1 MLGNRKGPELM
12 SPSPE
17 FIKVAYDERG
27 RPIEVTPVND
37 IDSVQKKEQSTPQV
51 TVQKPVIVKS
61 PEQEAMVR
69 WIATLNDHVKV
80 LRDEL
85 RLVVVFNQRKFN
97 ELQTV
102 VSNLLEKASL
112 KPSAEILEKFAF
124 INNEIGG
131 LRNQNRL
138 MLENFQSVQVG
149 IKELAKRIETRVIS
163 EKALFDQLNSMD
175 LRFSTFAKEIANTKF
190 HEIETSRVLKTLL
203 EEIKTSK
210 LADFET
216 NKRLSDIECQIN
228 KSIEEISSTNS
239 YIDSI
244 ASHVNQ
250 KMDELSSFKD
260 EINEKM
266 DAVSLNQEKS
276 FLKIGEIEQ
285 KVNEIPRIDEEINS
299 LKMQTVNSICQLS
312 EGQKQMKSDLLN
324 NQKCTTDSIEKLSEI
339 QNQMKSSL
347 LELSEN
353 QEQIKTE
360 LLVSQ
365 EKVSRN
371 VANDTFL
378 KIQKM
383 LAKKKKKPIKPQRAK
398 VIRFLKKN
406 FKIKT
411 FSKVLVVSDK
421 RNSVFGKTLY
431 EATRKIS
438 KKSVFVN
445 IENRTKKSSLEKPVV
460 EAIKKSTFVFIVGN
474 HSIKKMKGISKNL
487 YNAKIM
493 QISRSLKYSIL

>member
-1 MLGNRKGPELM
+1 MLGNRKDPELM

-69 WIATLNDHVKV
+69 WIVNLNDNLKI

-102 VSNLLEKASL
+102 FSNLLEKASL
-112 KPSAEILEKFAF
+112 KPSAEIIEKFAF
-124 INNEIGG
+124 INNEIGS

-175 LRFSTFAKEIANTKF
+175 LRFSSFAKEIANTKF
-190 HEIETSRVLKTLL
+190 HEIETSGVLKTLL

-216 NKRLSDIECQIN
+216 NKRLGDIECQIN
-228 KSIEEISSTNS
+228 KSIEEISSTNR
-239 YIDSI
+239 YVDSI
-244 ASHVNQ
+244 ASHFNQ
-250 KMDELSSFKD
+250 KMSELSVFKN
-260 EINEKM
+260 EMNEKIGII
-266 DAVSLNQEKS
+266 SLNQEKS
-276 FLKIGEIEQ
+276 FSKINEIEQ
-285 KVNEIPRIDEEINS
+285 KLNEIPRMDEDINS
-299 LKMQTVNSICQLS
+299 LKMQTINSICQLS
-312 EGQKQMKSDLLN
+312 EDQKKMKTDLLIA
-324 NQKCTTDSIEKLSEI
+324 QDHIT
-339 QNQMKSSL
+339 SL
-347 LELSEN
+347 TNEG
-353 QEQIKTE
+353 
-360 LLVSQ
+360 LV
-365 EKVSRN
+365 
-371 VANDTFL
+371 

-383 LAKKKKKPIKPQRAK
+383 LTRKKKKSIKPQRAK
-398 VIRFLKKN
+398 VVRFLKKN
-406 FKIKT
+406 FKIKP
-411 FSKVLVVSDK
+411 FSKVLVIADK
-421 RNSVFGKTLY
+421 RNSVFGKTFY

-438 KKSVFVN
+438 KKSVFVTV
-445 IENRTKKSSLEKPVV
+445 ENRTKKSSLEKPVV
-460 EAIKKSTFVFIVGN
+460 EAIKKSTFVFIAGN
-474 HSIKKMKGISKNL
+474 HSIKKMKEISKNL

-493 QISRSLKYSIL
+493 QINRSLKYSVL